1 MCVAIEDGG
10 IGFDYRLS
18 MGMPDLWIKLLKN
31 TPDEFWNIHK
41 IWYELQIR
49 RPMEK
54 NIGYAESHDQALVGD
69 KTIMFRLCDAAMYTD
84 MSKDVQS
91 MTVDR
96 GIALHKMIRLISMAA
111 GGEGYLNFMGN
122 EFGHPEWIDFPREG
136 NGWSHY
142 YCRRQWSLMDNGL
155 LKYHWLSDFDKEMI
169 KFAQEGKIH
178 KKKPEYMM
186 GKEDRQV
193 LVFERGGKVFAFNFS
208 PFNAYDDY
216 IRVPTR
222 GEYKA
227 VLSTDEARFGGYNGI
242 SLDYVYKT
250 EKMENGDNGFKIY
263 LPARTAVCIEKV
275 KKPRKAKEA
284 VVEEVIEKPKAKRT
298 RKAKAEK

>member
-1 MCVAIEDGG
+1 
-10 IGFDYRLS
+10 
-18 MGMPDLWIKLLKN
+18 
-31 TPDEFWNIHK
+31 
-41 IWYELQIR
+41 
-49 RPMEK
+49 MEK

-84 MSKDVQS
+84 MNKDSGS
-91 MTVDR
+91 MVIDR
-96 GIALHKMIRLISMAA
+96 GMALHKMIRLISMAA

-142 YCRRQWSLMDNGL
+142 YCRRQWSLADNGL
-155 LKYHWLSDFDKEMI
+155 LRYGQLNEFDKAMVR
-169 KFAQEGKIH
+169 FAQEGKIH

-186 GKEDRQV
+186 GREDKQV

-216 IRVPTR
+216 IIVPAR

-227 VLSTDEARFGGYNGI
+227 VVSTDEARFGGFDGI

-250 EKMENGDNGFKIY
+250 EKFEDGKFGFKIW

-275 KKPRKAKEA
+275 KKPRKAKE
-284 VVEEVIEKPKAKRT
+284 VVTEEPKVEEKTKVKRT
-298 RKAKAEK
+298 RKTKTEK